1 MKRYYKQD
9 DLIQM
14 SNGEYSDYLVGPTYR
29 VTEDFDLKSVVASVE
44 KTRQF
49 DGSIEASDRVVE
61 EAIINAGKLE
71 EVETTKL
78 WVGAYGMHHE
88 WKFDE

>member
-14 SNGEYSDYLVGPTYR
+14 SNGEYSDYCVGPIYR
-29 VTEDFDLKSVVASVE
+29 VTENFDLESVVASVE
-44 KTRQF
+44 KTEQF
-49 DGSIEASDRVVE
+49 DGSIEASVAAVE

-78 WVGAYGMHHE
+78 WVGAYGRHYE
-88 WKFDE
+88 WQFDE